1 MRTIETHSRLV
12 FDDGMACKLSSII
25 WCEGLLI
32 FFWKYD
38 ISEGVSGGCVHRRIY
53 RSLEHTLESITNILG
68 SFLFSMSREDKST
81 HTIYGSNNSM
91 TSRPRRNNGVYL
103 PVSEFSSSTQNA
115 KERMMYFSLFD
126 YNLILYLVFLFSCF
140 HLFWYYFPL
149 RRRWQMIS
157 G

>member
-1 MRTIETHSRLV
+1 MV
-12 FDDGMACKLSSII
+12 CKFSSII

-38 ISEGVSGGCVHRRIY
+38 ISEGVSGGCVHRRIH

-68 SFLFSMSREDKST
+68 SFLFSMSRDEKST

-91 TSRPRRNNGVYL
+91 TSCPRRNNGVYL

-115 KERMMYFSLFD
+115 RERMMYFSLFD
-126 YNLILYLVFLFSCF
+126 YNLILYLVLLSSSAEMTDDIWIVLFEVSVDCI
-140 HLFWYYFPL
+140 FW
-149 RRRWQMIS
+149 
-157 G
+157 